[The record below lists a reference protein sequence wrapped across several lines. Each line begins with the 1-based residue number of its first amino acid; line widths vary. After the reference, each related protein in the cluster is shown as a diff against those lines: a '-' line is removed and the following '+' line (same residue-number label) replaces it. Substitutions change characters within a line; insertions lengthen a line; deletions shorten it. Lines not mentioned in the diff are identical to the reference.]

1 MNFYTNVTRYGNS
14 LLYMGYKGGQRVKQR
29 IPFKPKLY
37 ISTSKPKTGYQTL
50 DNILVEPIE
59 FDSMKDATDFVK
71 RYEHVDDFTVYGMNN
86 YVSQFI
92 AQKYP
97 EEIKF
102 NREDISVTTIDIE
115 CQSDQGFPEPHLAEW
130 PITAI
135 TIKNSKEN
143 VYRTW
148 GFNEFNPADN
158 VVYIQCKNE
167 AALLHKFL
175 EYWKDNYPD
184 IVTGWNSIGFDMV
197 YIVNRIRKVY
207 GEEEIKKL
215 SPWGNVKE
223 DNRKDKFTGNTNYA
237 YDIMG
242 ITQLD
247 YLELYKKFT
256 YVQQEMYSL
265 NHIAHVELGEGK
277 LSYEEEGSLFSLYK
291 NDYQKFIEYNIK
303 DVELVDRFE
312 EKLGLITLALTMAYR
327 GGVNYRDV
335 LGTTMIWDTIIYR
348 ILEQNKVVCP
358 PKIEKSKSDFV
369 GAYVKEP
376 QIGAH
381 DWVVSFDLNSLYPNI
396 IVQNNMS
403 PETVVDGLVDTSI
416 EHMLRKQTDID
427 TTYATTPN
435 GARFKKDRQGVIPFV
450 IQKYYEERVEIKK
463 EMLKLQQEY
472 ESTPTKSLSNKISH
486 LYNEQ
491 MAIKI
496 LMNSLYGALGNRW
509 FRYFDQ
515 RVAESITMSG
525 QLAILWAERTV
536 NKEMN
541 KLLETDE
548 EDYVIAIDT
557 DSLYIRMGELVQK
570 FNPKNP
576 VKFLDEI
583 SKTHFEKVLTNSYQE
598 FADYS
603 GAMSIRMEMGREVI
617 ADKGIWQ
624 AKKRYI
630 LNVHNSEGVQY
641 AKPKLKIMG
650 IEAIKSSTPELV
662 RNKMKE
668 LFPILVGKTQ
678 DEAQS
683 FVANFRKEFSEI
695 RPEDIAFPRGVRHVK
710 KYKDNKNIYTKG
722 TPIHSR
728 GSLLHNHYV
737 EKHQLTKRYEMIGN
751 GEKIKFCYLKTPNP
765 INENVISFKM
775 RLPEEFNLHKYID
788 YDTMFEKTFL
798 EPLEPI
804 FDAID
809 WSAEPKAS
817 LESFFG

>member
-59 FDSMKDATDFVK
+59 FDSMKDATEFVK

-102 NREDISVTTIDIE
+102 NRDDISVTTIDIE

-277 LSYEEEGSLFSLYK
+277 LSYEDQGSLFSLYK

-416 EHMLRKQTDID
+416 EHMLRKQTGID

-472 ESTPTKSLSNKISH
+472 ETTPTKALSNKISH

-583 SKTHFEKVLTNSYQE
+583 SKTHFEKVLTDSYQE

-603 GAMSIRMEMGREVI
+603 GAMSNRMEMGREVI

-678 DEAQS
+678 DEAQE

-817 LESFFG
+817 LESFFE

>member
-1 MNFYTNVTRYGNS
+1 M
-14 LLYMGYKGGQRVKQR
+14 
-29 IPFKPKLY
+29 
-37 ISTSKPKTGYQTL
+37 
-50 DNILVEPIE
+50 
-59 FDSMKDATDFVK
+59 
-71 RYEHVDDFTVYGMNN
+71 
-86 YVSQFI
+86 
-92 AQKYP
+92 
-97 EEIKF
+97 
-102 NREDISVTTIDIE
+102 
-115 CQSDQGFPEPHLAEW
+115 
-130 PITAI
+130 
-135 TIKNSKEN
+135 
-143 VYRTW
+143 
-148 GFNEFNPADN
+148 
-158 VVYIQCKNE
+158 
-167 AALLHKFL
+167 
-175 EYWKDNYPD
+175 
-184 IVTGWNSIGFDMV
+184 
-197 YIVNRIRKVY
+197 
-207 GEEEIKKL
+207 
-215 SPWGNVKE
+215 
-223 DNRKDKFTGNTNYA
+223 
-237 YDIMG
+237 
-242 ITQLD
+242 
-247 YLELYKKFT
+247 
-256 YVQQEMYSL
+256 
-265 NHIAHVELGEGK
+265 
-277 LSYEEEGSLFSLYK
+277 
-291 NDYQKFIEYNIK
+291 
-303 DVELVDRFE
+303 
-312 EKLGLITLALTMAYR
+312 
-327 GGVNYRDV
+327 
-335 LGTTMIWDTIIYR
+335 
-348 ILEQNKVVCP
+348 
-358 PKIEKSKSDFV
+358 
-369 GAYVKEP
+369 
-376 QIGAH
+376 
-381 DWVVSFDLNSLYPNI
+381 
-396 IVQNNMS
+396 
-403 PETVVDGLVDTSI
+403 
-416 EHMLRKQTDID
+416 
-427 TTYATTPN
+427 
-435 GARFKKDRQGVIPFV
+435 IPFV

-583 SKTHFEKVLTNSYQE
+583 CKTHFEKVLTKSYQE

-603 GAMSIRMEMGREVI
+603 GAMSNRMEMGREVI

-641 AKPKLKIMG
+641 KEPKLKIMG

-678 DEAQS
+678 EEAQE
-683 FVANFRKEFSEI
+683 FVANFRKEFNKI

-710 KYKDNKNIYTKG
+710 KYKDKKNIYTKG

-728 GSLLHNHYV
+728 GSLLHNHYI

-765 INENVISFKM
+765 INENVISFKT

-817 LESFFG
+817 LEDFFG